1 MANYKRKFRP
11 ISIGLSSIVRQD
23 RVNLNPNFH
32 CISWRERRHP
42 SNSNRRFYF
51 EDGAYWSLPIDRALQ
66 MMQLAKQ
73 AGFFDINSDDPGKI
87 ASVIVA
93 EPGNVAYEKIIA
105 KALVNSDFESEWQ
118 NSAAIICNQACG
130 QWRKIMIVN
139 FNTRKVTFRS
149 LTSDRTYR
157 FARREESSDGWRLD
171 RSMLDA
177 HPSAFEHWLNYLQAI
192 VANE

>member
-1 MANYKRKFRP
+1 
-11 ISIGLSSIVRQD
+11 
-23 RVNLNPNFH
+23 
-32 CISWRERRHP
+32 
-42 SNSNRRFYF
+42 
-51 EDGAYWSLPIDRALQ
+51 
-66 MMQLAKQ
+66 MQLAKQ

-93 EPGNVAYEKIIA
+93 EPGRAGYDKSIV
-105 KALVNSDFESEWQ
+105 KALVNSDFESEWK
-118 NSAAIICNQACG
+118 NCAAIICNQACG

-177 HPSAFEHWLNYLQAI
+177 HPSAFDHWLNYLQVL